1 MIRRRQIKKLI
12 YAVVFTFAISSTAP
26 AFAKSPNDAKVTHL
40 GNSAA
45 LPNYV
50 QVTDATHKFDVYVQG
65 KAISELMIDLPE
77 DIKINQGIEVKNKSG
92 QKIPATVSINDRKV
106 TIAFSE
112 VINPGTSLSI
122 VMKGVRTSGYEE
134 TWHYPVSVKKV
145 GIKEE
150 IPLGLARIQT
160 YGA

>member
-1 MIRRRQIKKLI
+1 VGGKI
-12 YAVVFTFAISSTAP
+12 Y
-26 AFAKSPNDAKVTHL
+26 
-40 GNSAA
+40 
-45 LPNYV
+45 NYA

-65 KAISELMIDLPE
+65 KAISDLMIDLPE

-92 QKIPATVSINDRKV
+92 QKIPSTVSINDRKV

-122 VMKGVRTSGYEE
+122 TMRGVRTPGYEE

-150 IPLGLARIQT
+150 IPLVPQGKSKKIKGKRKKDDFISFSAI
-160 YGA
+160 